1 MDINLMITSFPK
13 LLDATVVTVK
23 LLSLSLFFGLFI
35 GLLFAILRLSKNKI
49 INKFAYGYS
58 YVFRG
63 TPLLVQIFIIYFG
76 LGNIEYFRS
85 TFLWVVFKEPYWCAI
100 IAFALNTGA
109 YTSEIL
115 RSAFQTIK
123 PGFIEAG
130 KSLGISNK
138 IIFYK
143 IQIPIAIRQ
152 SLPAYGNEIILM
164 MKGTSLASTVTLMD
178 FDLMIN
184 SLPKLL
190 GATVVTLKL
199 LSASLFFGLF
209 IGLLFAVLRLNK
221 NKIINKFAYT
231 YSYVF
236 RGTPLLVQIFIIYF
250 GLGQI
255 EYFRSTF
262 LWVVFKEP
270 YWCAIIAFALNT
282 GAYTSEI
289 LRSAFQTIK
298 PGLIEAGKSLGIS
311 NKIIFYKIQIPI
323 AIRQSLPA
331 YGNEIILMMKGTSLA
346 STVTLMDLTGVAKY
360 IISTTF
366 KPIEVFIVAGGI
378 YLFMTFIIH
387 NVIKFLEKKYSFN

>member
-1 MDINLMITSFPK
+1 MDFELMINSVPK
-13 LLDATVVTVK
+13 LLNAAVITLK
-23 LLSLSLFFGLFI
+23 LLSVSLIVGLFI
-35 GLLFAILRLSKNKI
+35 GLLFAILRLNKNPIK
-49 INKFAYGYS
+49 NKFAYGYS
-58 YVFRG
+58 YIFRG
-63 TPLLVQIFIIYFG
+63 TPLLVQIF
-76 LGNIEYFRS
+76 L
-85 TFLWVVFKEPYWCAI
+85 
-100 IAFALNTGA
+100 
-109 YTSEIL
+109 
-115 RSAFQTIK
+115 
-123 PGFIEAG
+123 
-130 KSLGISNK
+130 
-138 IIFYK
+138 
-143 IQIPIAIRQ
+143 
-152 SLPAYGNEIILM
+152 
-164 MKGTSLASTVTLMD
+164 
-178 FDLMIN
+178 
-184 SLPKLL
+184 
-190 GATVVTLKL
+190 
-199 LSASLFFGLF
+199 
-209 IGLLFAVLRLNK
+209 
-221 NKIINKFAYT
+221 
-231 YSYVF
+231 
-236 RGTPLLVQIFIIYF
+236 IYF

-298 PGLIEAGKSLGIS
+298 PGIIEAGKSLGIS
-311 NKIIFYKIQIPI
+311 NKIIFYKIQIPV

>member
-1 MDINLMITSFPK
+1 MDIDLMITSLPK
-13 LLDATVVTVK
+13 LLGATVITLK
-23 LLSLSLFFGLFI
+23 LLSVSLFFGLFL
-35 GLLFAILRLSKNKI
+35 GFLFAILRLNKNI
-49 INKFAYGYS
+49 FINKFAYGYS

-76 LGNIEYFRS
+76 LGQIEYLRS
-85 TFLWVVFKEPYWCAI
+85 TVLWVVLKEPYWCAI

-123 PGFIEAG
+123 PGIVEAG

-138 IIFYK
+138 
-143 IQIPIAIRQ
+143 
-152 SLPAYGNEIILM
+152 
-164 MKGTSLASTVTLMD
+164 V
-178 FDLMIN
+178 
-184 SLPKLL
+184 
-190 GATVVTLKL
+190 
-199 LSASLFFGLF
+199 
-209 IGLLFAVLRLNK
+209 
-221 NKIINKFAYT
+221 
-231 YSYVF
+231 
-236 RGTPLLVQIFIIYF
+236 
-250 GLGQI
+250 
-255 EYFRSTF
+255 
-262 LWVVFKEP
+262 
-270 YWCAIIAFALNT
+270 
-282 GAYTSEI
+282 
-289 LRSAFQTIK
+289 
-298 PGLIEAGKSLGIS
+298 
-311 NKIIFYKIQIPI
+311 IFYKIQIPI

>member
-1 MDINLMITSFPK
+1 
-13 LLDATVVTVK
+13 
-23 LLSLSLFFGLFI
+23 
-35 GLLFAILRLSKNKI
+35 
-49 INKFAYGYS
+49 
-58 YVFRG
+58 
-63 TPLLVQIFIIYFG
+63 
-76 LGNIEYFRS
+76 
-85 TFLWVVFKEPYWCAI
+85 
-100 IAFALNTGA
+100 
-109 YTSEIL
+109 
-115 RSAFQTIK
+115 
-123 PGFIEAG
+123 
-130 KSLGISNK
+130 
-138 IIFYK
+138 
-143 IQIPIAIRQ
+143 
-152 SLPAYGNEIILM
+152 
-164 MKGTSLASTVTLMD
+164 MD
-178 FDLMIN
+178 FDLMIT

-190 GATVVTLKL
+190 GATVITLKL

-209 IGLLFAVLRLNK
+209 LGLFFAILRLNK
-221 NKIINKFAYT
+221 NIFINKFAYA
-231 YSYVF
+231 YSYIF

-255 EYFRSTF
+255 EYLRTTV
-262 LWVVFKEP
+262 LWTILKEP
-270 YWCAIIAFALNT
+270 YWCAIIAFTLNT

-298 PGLIEAGKSLGIS
+298 PGIIEAGKSLGIS

-387 NVIKFLEKKYSFN
+387 NIIKYLEKKYSFQQ